1 MELISLNLR
10 LKNWFGCKFTIHPF
24 AGKRSDI
31 RSADR
36 WEWANPVEQGAPPLL
51 SSITGWEAGS
61 RQTWTHLSLPK
72 ICLFLFG
79 AYLLSNTCSLVAKSG
94 IKKHLTPILAGLL
107 EVNPQKMW
115 TFEKFFNEVRQSPFL
130 ETRDIH
136 TVCRWQICWG
146 RRRCMCTTLTSWVNC
161 GSTSTALRYLP
172 VYSLYQSISSIT
184 HLSTNSHL
192 SAQHLEHLQLL
203 LTEQTDVEPGSQ
215 ILLLNVIFH
224 V

>member
-36 WEWANPVEQGAPPLL
+36 WERANPVEQGAPPLL

-61 RQTWTHLSLPK
+61 RRTWTHLSLPK

-130 ETRDIH
+130 ETRDNNNVLGDKLVGEEEG
-136 TVCRWQICWG
+136 VCVLHQQ
-146 RRRCMCTTLTSWVNC
+146 VK
-161 GSTSTALRYLP
+161 STAGLPRSHSGIYLYT
-172 VYSLYQSISSIT
+172 VFIYLCINLKYLTISSIYQ
-184 HLSTNSHL
+184 SHL
-192 SAQHLEHLQLL
+192 SIN
-203 LTEQTDVEPGSQ
+203 LTYVS
-215 ILLLNVIFH
+215 ISYI
-224 V
+224 